1 MKRIFTISGL
11 VLFCF
16 LFINSAFAQNISVK
30 GKVTDAATGET
41 LVGVSVSVKGT
52 TQGTQTDVSGAYSI
66 AAPANATLSFTYIG
80 YASQDVVVN
89 GRNNIDV
96 KLQAENNQLQQVVVV
111 GYGTQRKIDVTGS
124 VSTVKGDE
132 IAKQSSPNAISAL
145 QGKVAGLNIVNSGAP
160 GSSPQVTIR
169 GTGTI
174 FGNTNVLYVVDGVW
188 YNDINF
194 LNPNDIDNISVL
206 KDASSTAIYGIRAS
220 NGVIIVTTKRGKKGQ
235 VTVNYNAYAG
245 WETVTHRVKMADAT
259 QYATAINELSTDNGA
274 APLFANP
281 ASFGAGTDW
290 YGQILRDA
298 FTTNHQ
304 LSINGG
310 TEKSDYNLSIGYL
323 DQDGNVKKNNYQRYT
338 MSLNDNYNPVKN
350 LSFGV
355 KVNGEYSKSADYNGG
370 IFHQLYGAGP
380 VVPVYYKDGSYGDP
394 TDFNLGGGNNY
405 NPQATIDFFNQHTS
419 VYHFTGNAFAQL
431 TFLKNFKFKTSFGGD
446 FIDGETTNYTPV
458 YKATLAQQATV
469 SSLSR
474 TNSQQRN
481 WIAENTLTY
490 DNQFGDHK
498 LTVLLGQTA
507 QRYQNYVVAL
517 SAQNIPAG
525 GSENQYFSLG
535 NNYNIADGGSSLN
548 TYVSYFGR
556 INYSFK
562 NKYLLNGSL
571 RADGAS
577 QFYGS
582 NTYTYLPAV
591 GAGWVI
597 TQEDFMKDQ
606 HVFDLLKLRGS
617 WGKVANAGVPYNI
630 TIPATITAPYLTAI
644 FGSPETPYTG
654 TNINTIVPPS
664 IVIERSI
671 GTDIGLEGSMFNNR
685 FSFEL
690 DAYNRETQNAVFGIP
705 VLGSLGTSGSVIG
718 NQADIRNRGL
728 EAVLTWRSS
737 GKSAFNYTISGNIG
751 YNENVVL
758 SVISGK
764 NPIYAGGNGIA
775 NGALA
780 TRTVVGEPIG
790 EFYGYKVAGIFQTA
804 AEVAASAQ
812 TGAKPGDFR
821 YVDTN
826 GDGVIDGRDRIKL
839 GDPNPKYNYGLNT
852 NFSYMNFDLTLDFQG
867 VTGVSVY
874 NSNIAY
880 RFGNENF
887 TQDFYTHRWSGPVTS
902 NTYPSVNVGSNANAA
917 PNSFYVE
924 SGAYF
929 RVRNAQLGYTL
940 PSSILNKWKIQKIRF
955 YANAQN
961 AINIF
966 GYKGFNPEVGGSPT
980 NAGIDTNVYPL
991 FATYNF
997 GVNVTF

>member
-11 VLFCF
+11 VLCCF
-16 LFINSAFAQNISVK
+16 LFVNSAFAQNIAIK
-30 GKVTDAATGET
+30 GRVTDATTGET
-41 LVGVSVSVKGT
+41 LIGVSVSVKGT
-52 TQGTQTDVSGAYSI
+52 TIGTQTDVNGAYSI
-66 AAPANATLSFTYIG
+66 AAPSTATLSFSYIG
-80 YASQDVVVN
+80 YTSLDVAVN

-96 KLQAENNQLQQVVVV
+96 KLQSQNTQLQQVVVV

-145 QGKVAGLNIVNSGAP
+145 QGKVAGLNIINSGAP

-194 LNPNDIDNISVL
+194 LNPADIDNISVL

-220 NGVIIVTTKRGKKGQ
+220 NGVIIVTTKHGKKGQ
-235 VTVNYNAYAG
+235 ATINYNAYAG
-245 WETVTHRVKMADAT
+245 WQTVAHRVQMANAT
-259 QYATAINELSTDNGA
+259 QYATAINELSTVNGGA
-274 APLFANP
+274 ALFANP
-281 ASFGAGTDW
+281 ASYGSGTDW

-304 LSINGG
+304 LSISGG
-310 TEKSDYNLSIGYL
+310 TEKSDYNFSIGYL
-323 DQDGNVKKNNYQRYT
+323 DQDGNVKKNNYKRYT

-350 LSFGV
+350 LNFGI

-370 IFHQLYGAGP
+370 IFHELYGAGP
-380 VVPVYYKDGSYGDP
+380 VVPVYYKDGTYGDP
-394 TDFNLGGGNNY
+394 NDFNLGGGNNY
-405 NPQATIDFFNQHTS
+405 NPQVTIDFFNQNTA

-446 FIDGETTNYTPV
+446 FIDGETTGYTPV
-458 YKATLAQQATV
+458 YKATLAQQATN

-474 TNSQQRN
+474 SLSHARN

-507 QRYQNYVVAL
+507 QRYQNYGVAL
-517 SAQNIPAG
+517 SAQNVPA

-535 NNYNIADGGSSLN
+535 NNYNISDAGSSLN

-556 INYSFK
+556 VNYSFK
-562 NKYLLNGSL
+562 NKYLLNASL

-582 NTYTYLPAV
+582 NTYAYLPAV

-606 HVFDLLKLRGS
+606 HLFDLLKLRGS

-630 TIPATITAPYLTAI
+630 TIPATITAPFLTAI
-644 FGSPETPYTG
+644 FGNPETPYPG

-664 IVIERSI
+664 IVMERSV
-671 GTDIGLEGSMFNNR
+671 GTDVGLEGEMFNNR

-728 EAVLTWRSS
+728 EAVLTWKSS
-737 GKSAFNYTISGNIG
+737 GKTAFNYTISGNIG
-751 YNENVVL
+751 YNENKVL

-764 NPIYAGGNGIA
+764 NPIYAGGNGLA

-812 TGAKPGDFR
+812 TSAKPGDFR

-826 GDGVIDGRDRIKL
+826 GDGVIDGRDRVKL

-874 NSNIAY
+874 NANIAD

-887 TQDFYTHRWSGPVTS
+887 TLDFYTHRWTSQGTS

-924 SGAYF
+924 SGSYF

-940 PSSILNKWKIQKIRF
+940 PSGLLNKWKVQKIRF
-955 YANAQN
+955 YVNAQN
-961 AINIF
+961 AINRF

-980 NAGIDTNVYPL
+980 NAGIDVNVYPL